1 MSSIKLQVKWGK
13 KVFDDVD
20 LNLEDDITTFKCQL
34 YALTNVP
41 IEKQKLMA
49 KGKIVKDESEWKDY
63 VGVKAGA
70 TLMLMGTAEGLELK
84 TPDSIMKFVE
94 DMTP

>member
-41 IEKQKLMA
+41 IEK
-49 KGKIVKDESEWKDY
+49 
-63 VGVKAGA
+63 
-70 TLMLMGTAEGLELK
+70 
-84 TPDSIMKFVE
+84 
-94 DMTP
+94 